1 MIQWFLAKFELYN
14 FDKKKTDE
22 NFVHILE
29 STYNYCTNKFS
40 ASFIDKKTEVDL

>member
-14 FDKKKTDE
+14 FDKKTDE

-29 STYNYCTNKFS
+29 STKNYCTNKFL